1 MRETFG
7 SKRDGGDRRIPHN
20 GQRHD
25 LDRSSNV
32 IRVIK
37 LRRMRRVGHVACI
50 GDKGNTHRVLIGKR
64 LGKRPLGRPRRR

>member
-37 LRRMRRVGHVACI
+37 LRRMRWVGHVA
-50 GDKGNTHRVLIGKR
+50 HRAYRVLVGT
-64 LGKRPLGRPRRR
+64 LEGNDSV